1 MTGAGVSKQGIRV
14 KTLDPSLSRN
24 AAANVTGLFV
34 HLAVA
39 FFLSPFI
46 IHSLGDARYGAW
58 SLVGEMVGYYGV
70 LDLGLKHAVGY
81 FVAHYLA
88 RAEHERLS
96 WSICTAFWTLLGMGV
111 VLALLGVGLG
121 FAFPRL
127 FLKGEMAPGE
137 ITAAII
143 ITSVAVGISMA
154 MELFSQVL
162 GGCRRVDLV
171 NFVEIVTRL
180 LTAGGIYVALT
191 SGGGLVAI
199 SLVQTAGRIVTW
211 IVSYRLAQEHAGPF
225 SLHPRAFRRTELRAL
240 SGLSAM
246 NLLNNIGQIVI
257 SRTDLVVIGAF
268 LDVKAVAYYNIGR
281 LLVEYAGQANY
292 SVMVSFRPHLTHLYS
307 RGDFD
312 GFRRLF
318 LMGTR
323 ISALLAIP
331 VAACMLSFG
340 RPLLA
345 LWVGSGYVDGAASQ
359 RSDIVMAI
367 LILAYLPQ
375 WQQTLSWQAIFAT
388 GRYRYLTA
396 LTLAQAVANIAITL
410 LLVQWYGLIGV
421 AVGRLIPSAFVNL
434 VLVPRHVLGRFGIA
448 FSPYFR
454 QGVGRGL
461 LIALVMLGLTQAAV
475 NRWYPSSWALL
486 LAEVAICGSIQ
497 LALSWSIGL
506 TAEDR
511 RLGYGRLRDAMML
524 LRGTPG
530 AVKP

>member
-1 MTGAGVSKQGIRV
+1 M
-14 KTLDPSLSRN
+14 KTLAPSLSRN
-24 AAANVTGLFV
+24 AAANVSGLFV
-34 HLAVA
+34 HLAIA

-58 SLVGEMVGYYGV
+58 SLFGEMIGYYGL

-88 RAEHERLS
+88 REEHKRLS
-96 WSICTAFWTLLGMGV
+96 WSICTAFWTLLGMGM
-111 VLALLGVGLG
+111 VLALLGVGLA

-127 FLKGEMAPGE
+127 FLKGEIAPGE

-143 ITSVAVGISMA
+143 ITSITIGTSMA
-154 MELFSQVL
+154 MDVFSQAL

-171 NFVEIVTRL
+171 NVTEIVTRL

-199 SLVQTAGRIVTW
+199 SLVQAGGRIVTW
-211 IVSYRLAQEHAGPF
+211 TLSYRLAQRYAGPF

-240 SGLSAM
+240 SGLGTM

-257 SRTDLVVIGAF
+257 SRTDLVVIGIC
-268 LDVKAVAYYNIGR
+268 LDVKSVAYYNIGR
-281 LLVEYAGQANY
+281 LLVEYAGQANF
-292 SVMVSFRPHLTHLYS
+292 SVMLSFRPHLTHLYS
-307 RGDFD
+307 RDDFA
-312 GFRRLF
+312 GFRRL
-318 LMGTR
+318 LLVGTR

-345 LWVGSGYVDGAASQ
+345 LWVGSSYVDGAASH

-375 WQQTLSWQAIFAT
+375 WQQTLSWQAVFAT
-388 GRYRYLTA
+388 GHYRYLTA
-396 LTLAQAVANIAITL
+396 LTLAQAIANIALSL
-410 LLVQWYGLIGV
+410 LLVQPFGLIGV
-421 AVGRLIPSAFVNL
+421 AIARLIPSAIVNL
-434 VLVPRHVLGRFGIA
+434 VLVPRHVLRRFDIA
-448 FSPYFR
+448 VPVYFR
-454 QGVGRGL
+454 MGVGRGL
-461 LIALVMLGLTQAAV
+461 LTGLLMLGLTQAVVHA
-475 NRWYPSSWALL
+475 WYPSSWPLL
-486 LAEVAICGSIQ
+486 FAEIAVCGSVQ

-511 RLGYGRLRDAMML
+511 RLGCQRLRDATAL
-524 LRGTPG
+524 LRDAPG
-530 AVKP
+530 AWGQPK

>member
-1 MTGAGVSKQGIRV
+1 VTKQGLFV
-14 KTLDPSLSRN
+14 KTFDPSLSRN
-24 AAANVTGLFV
+24 AAANMTGLLV

-88 RAEHERLS
+88 RHEHERLS

-111 VLALLGVGLG
+111 VLALLGVGLA
-121 FAFPRL
+121 FAFPLL
-127 FLKGEMAPGE
+127 FLRGEMAPGE
-137 ITAAII
+137 ITMAVI
-143 ITSVAVGISMA
+143 ITSIAVGMSMA

-171 NFVEIVTRL
+171 NFTEIVTRL

-199 SLVQTAGRIVTW
+199 SLVQTAGRVVTW
-211 IVSYRLAQEHAGPF
+211 IVSYRLAQKHAGPF
-225 SLHPRAFRRTELRAL
+225 SLRPSGFRRTELRAL
-240 SGLSAM
+240 SGLGTM

-257 SRTDLVVIGAF
+257 SRTDLVVIGAI
-268 LDVKAVAYYNIGR
+268 LDVKSVAYYNIGR
-281 LLVEYAGQANY
+281 LLVEYAGQANF
-292 SVMVSFRPHLTHLYS
+292 SVMLSFRPHLTHLYS
-307 RGDFD
+307 LGDLD

-318 LMGTR
+318 LMGMR

-345 LWVGSGYVDGAASQ
+345 LWMGSGYVHGAASQ

-375 WQQTLSWQAIFAT
+375 WLQTLSWQAVFAT
-388 GRYRYLTA
+388 GHYRYLTA
-396 LTLAQAVANIAITL
+396 LTLAHSLTNIATTL
-410 LLVQWYGLIGV
+410 LLVQWYGLVGV
-421 AVGRLIPSAFVNL
+421 AVARLIPSVLVNL
-434 VLVPRHVLGRFGIA
+434 VLVPRHVLGRFRIA
-448 FSPYFR
+448 FPGYFW

-461 LIALVMLGLTQAAV
+461 LTGLLMLGLTQAAV
-475 NRWYPSSWALL
+475 RAWYPSSWSLL
-486 LAEVAICGSIQ
+486 LAEVAVCGSIQ

-511 RLGYGRLRDAMML
+511 RLGCDRLRDSMML

-530 AVKP
+530 RSGKP